1 MTQKQKEGI
10 FIANLNKA
18 KLLPYFCTFNKIKY
32 LGVDT
37 FDEVQYT
44 NAKGQIKFRPLI
56 ADFSGGFLKK
66 TNCKSAAAQLNIH
79 YTTFRRH
86 IDKLVELGW
95 MEKTFTGYR
104 LVGKSVLFEKYGN
117 GIKRLSLASE
127 TRQEVINEVAYNLI
141 KANIKQQAYKVKQTD
156 KTGRKYSNALV
167 NTPECSNSIRWLQK
181 QLGYKSPMS
190 AYRVQA
196 ELEATNKIIIERRSQ
211 YVCHESEFPNVCRY
225 NPNLAERCFFK
236 GHDVYERLCNNII
249 ISFKTEEQKALME
262 LKKKSKEKV
271 NLILEKVELSR
282 ILMN

>member
-95 MEKTFTGYR
+95 MQKTFTGYR

-127 TRQEVINEVAYNLI
+127 TRQEVINEVAHNLI

-156 KTGRKYSNALV
+156 RTGRKYSNALV
-167 NTPECSNSIRWLQK
+167 NTPECTNSIRWLQK
-181 QLGYKSPMS
+181 QLGYKSTMS

-211 YVCHESEFPNVCRY
+211 YICHISEYPNVLRGY
-225 NPNLAERCFFK
+225 PELAAKCYVKDEL
-236 GHDVYERLCNNII
+236 VYERLCNNII
-249 ISFKTEEQKALME
+249 ISFQTEEQKALME
-262 LKKKSKEKV
+262 IKKKSKEKV
-271 NLILEKVELSR
+271 NLILEKIELTSS
-282 ILMN
+282 LMN

>member
-1 MTQKQKEGI
+1 MTQKQQEGI
-10 FIANLNKA
+10 FIANLNRE

-37 FDEVQYT
+37 FDEVEYI
-44 NAKGQIKFRPLI
+44 NSKGQTKFRPLI

-66 TNCKSAAAQLNIH
+66 INCKAASSQLNIK

-95 MEKTFTGYR
+95 LIKTFTGYR
-104 LVGKSVLFEKYGN
+104 LVGKKVIFEKYGN

-127 TRQEVINEVAYNLI
+127 TRQEVINEVAHNLI
-141 KANIKQQAYKVKQTD
+141 KANIKQQAYKIKQTD
-156 KTGRKYSNALV
+156 RTGRKYSNALV
-167 NTPECSNSIRWLQK
+167 NTPECTNSIRWLQR

-190 AYRVQA
+190 AYRVQS

-211 YVCHESEFPNVCRY
+211 YVCHISEYSNAVKG
-225 NPNLAERCFFK
+225 NPDLAVRCFLIN
-236 GHDVYERLCNNII
+236 DNVYERLCNNII

-262 LKKKSKEKV
+262 IKQKTKQKV
-271 NLILEKVELSR
+271 NLILEKLELSR
-282 ILMN
+282 NLMN

>member
-1 MTQKQKEGI
+1 MTQKQQEGI
-10 FIANLNKA
+10 FIANLNRA

-37 FDEVQYT
+37 FDEVEYI
-44 NAKGQIKFRPLI
+44 NSKGQTKFRPLI

-66 TNCKSAAAQLNIH
+66 TNCKSAAAQLNIK

-95 MEKTFTGYR
+95 LIKTFTGYR
-104 LVGKSVLFEKYGN
+104 LVGKKVLFEKYGN

-127 TRQEVINEVAYNLI
+127 TRQEVINEVAHNLI

-156 KTGRKYSNALV
+156 RTGRKYSNALV

-181 QLGYKSPMS
+181 QLGYKSTMS

-196 ELEATNKIIIERRSQ
+196 ELEATEKIIIERRVQ
-211 YVCHESEFPNVCRY
+211 YICPISEYPIIIKGC
-225 NPNLAERCFFK
+225 PELASKCFVK
-236 GHDVYERLCNNII
+236 DGLVYQRLCNNII

-262 LKKKSKEKV
+262 IKKKTKENV
-271 NLILEKVELSR
+271 NFILEKIELSR
-282 ILMN
+282 TLMN

>member
-1 MTQKQKEGI
+1 
-10 FIANLNKA
+10 
-18 KLLPYFCTFNKIKY
+18 LPYFCTFNKIKY

-37 FDEVQYT
+37 FDEVEYT
-44 NAKGQIKFRPLI
+44 NSKGQIKFRPLI

-95 MEKTFTGYR
+95 LIKTFTGYR
-104 LVGKSVLFEKYGN
+104 LVGKSVLFKQYG
-117 GIKRLSLASE
+117 GELKRLSLASE
-127 TRQEVINEVAYNLI
+127 TRQEVINEVAHNLI

-156 KTGRKYSNALV
+156 RTGRKYSNALV
-167 NTPECSNSIRWLQK
+167 NTAECTNSIRWLQK

-196 ELEATNKIIIERRSQ
+196 ELEATKKIIIERRSQ
-211 YVCHESEFPNVCRY
+211 YICHESEFLSVCRHY
-225 NPNLAERCFFK
+225 PNLAERCFFK

-249 ISFKTEEQKALME
+249 INFKTDEQIELME
-262 LKKKSKEKV
+262 LKKKTKERV
-271 NLILEKVELSR
+271 NLILESVELSR
-282 ILMN
+282 ILVN